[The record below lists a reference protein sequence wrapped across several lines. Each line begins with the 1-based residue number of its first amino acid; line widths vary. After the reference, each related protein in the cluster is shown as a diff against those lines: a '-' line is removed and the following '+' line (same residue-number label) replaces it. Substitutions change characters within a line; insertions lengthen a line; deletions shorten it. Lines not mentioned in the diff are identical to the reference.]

1 MRLSW
6 PSRQFGGA
14 PVSALALTLLV
25 LGCVF
30 VAVAG
35 PRYSLHSRTRA
46 LQQDLAA
53 LTPVDQA
60 VQLTDDWNSFTAQ
73 VGGQTTGSGPPSLDD
88 NQLGESQRQL
98 AQFLR
103 ATPLPLGAGQ
113 WVGLSTSPLTVTAGV
128 PPSAAPS
135 GVAPR
140 LEVIYR
146 DPLTSNVTLVA
157 GSFPPPGSLGSTLH
171 IAVTTATAARFGLHP
186 GSVLRLAVVS
196 ASVPVIVT
204 AILRPRMPV
213 SAFWNVDAAAAAPS
227 YNVPGPTANS
237 PPYWSGAVFADPGE
251 FAQMQTVFGLLPM
264 ELQWEFPLS
273 LGGLQ
278 ADQVPALEHS
288 LNHAAGAAV
297 PMSGDLAGVTLPL
310 TVHADLLTELTGLTL
325 TDTAVQQVLS
335 LLFVSLTVVGAA
347 MLLLAARIGV
357 ASRATELE
365 TVRARGASLRQLT
378 ALTLRGS
385 VLACVPAALAGAG
398 LALLLTPGP
407 AAGLAWW
414 LGGLTALVALL
425 GLPATAA
432 WRYRNPAPAR
442 NPARRARRPKGRA
455 VAEVTACAAAIGG
468 LVVLHDQG
476 PPTPGSV
483 NLYVAAAPA
492 LVAIPA
498 VIVVG
503 RLYPLII
510 RGLLRLSA
518 SSQGASGFLTLTRA
532 ARTSL
537 AGTAPA
543 FALVLAL
550 TVASFAGMVQDA
562 VARGEIAASWQLT
575 GGDAVVD
582 ASRTPAIV
590 TPAVQQAA
598 AALPGVHRTAV
609 AWLMPW
615 QAPGGQILTVVAVDP
630 ASYAAYTASVPYPAA
645 PLARLGSSAG
655 VTTVLAS
662 PSAAAILGS
671 GVGELTSQ
679 SGMGPLRVRV
689 AGTVATTPAA
699 TGTGLFVIMPLQRIV
714 GETGPPATNLLLIT
728 GTGFSHAALAAM
740 VSKDVPAAVI
750 RFRSAVLDGLVS
762 SPLQAAADLIMRLS
776 LAVAAGFGLA
786 IVLLG
791 LALGSADR
799 DLTLA
804 RLTTMGLEQGR
815 LVRLVLGE
823 TLLAVLAAV
832 AAGAACALALPALTA
847 PALNLSVFTG
857 SSAPVPIAPD
867 LVALAGPA
875 AGLAVLTAVAV
886 VAETRLLRHRD
897 VPGLLRIGG

>member
-6 PSRQFGGA
+6 LRRQFGGA
-14 PVSALALTLLV
+14 PVSVLALTLLV
-25 LGCVF
+25 FGCVF

-35 PRYSLHSRTRA
+35 PRYSLHSRTRV

-53 LTPVDQA
+53 LAPVEQA
-60 VQLTDDWNSFTAQ
+60 VQLTDDWNSFATQAS
-73 VGGQTTGSGPPSLDD
+73 GSIPPMLADS
-88 NQLGESQRQL
+88 QLSESRSQL
-98 AQFLR
+98 AQFLK
-103 ATPLPLGAGQ
+103 ATPLPIGAGQ
-113 WVGLSTSPLTVTAGV
+113 WASLSTNPLTVTVGAPPGAEPNGV
-128 PPSAAPS
+128 P
-135 GVAPR
+135 PR

-146 DPLTSNVTLVA
+146 DALTSNVTLVA
-157 GSFPPPGSLGSTLH
+157 GSFPAPSSLGRTLH

-186 GSVLRLAVVS
+186 GSVLRLATGS
-196 ASVPVIVT
+196 ATVPVIVT
-204 AILRPRMPV
+204 AIVRPRMPA
-213 SAFWNVDAAAAAPS
+213 STFWNVDAAAAAPS
-227 YNVPGPTANS
+227 YNEPGLMGGP

-251 FAQMQTVFGLLPM
+251 FAAMQTAFGLLPM

-273 LGGLQ
+273 LGDLQ
-278 ADQVPALEHS
+278 ADQVPALEQS
-288 LNHAAGAAV
+288 LNHAEGAAV
-297 PMSGDLAGVTLPL
+297 SLSGDLAGVTLPL
-310 TVHADLLTELTGLTL
+310 TVHAELLTQLTAFSV
-325 TDTAVQQVLS
+325 TDTAVEQVLS
-335 LLFVSLTVVGAA
+335 LLFVSLTVIGVAV
-347 MLLLAARIGV
+347 LLLAGRVNAAR
-357 ASRATELE
+357 RAVELE
-365 TVRARGASLRQLT
+365 TIRSRGASLWQLT

-385 VLACVPAALAGAG
+385 ALACVPAALAGVG

-407 AAGLAWW
+407 AASLSWW
-414 LGGLTALVALL
+414 LGGLTALAALL
-425 GLPATAA
+425 SLPVTAA
-432 WRYRNPAPAR
+432 WRYRKPAPTRNPAPR
-442 NPARRARRPKGRA
+442 SRRPRGRA
-455 VAEVTACAAAIGG
+455 VAEVTACAAAAGG

-476 PPTPGSV
+476 TPAPGSV
-483 NLYVAAAPA
+483 NFYVAAAPA
-492 LVAIPA
+492 LVAILA

-510 RGLLRLSA
+510 RGLLRLST
-518 SSQGASGFLTLTRA
+518 SSTGASGFLALTRA
-532 ARTSL
+532 ARASL
-537 AGTAPA
+537 ASTAPA

-550 TVASFAGMVQDA
+550 TVASFAGMVRDA
-562 VARGEIAASWQLT
+562 VTRGEIAASWQLT

-582 ASRTPAIV
+582 TGGTPGIV
-590 TPAVQQAA
+590 TPAVQQAV

-615 QAPGGQILTVVAVDP
+615 QVPGGQILTVVAVDP
-630 ASYAAYTASVPYPAA
+630 ASYAAYTASVPYPPA

-662 PSAAAILGS
+662 PSAAALIGS
-671 GVGELTSQ
+671 GVGKLTSQ
-679 SGMGPLRVRV
+679 SPMGPLRVRV

-714 GETGPPATNLLLIT
+714 GESGPPATNLLLIT
-728 GTGFSHAALAAM
+728 GTGFSHSALAAV

-750 RFRSAVLDGLVS
+750 TFRSAVLSGLVS

-786 IVLLG
+786 ILLLG

-804 RLTTMGLEQGR
+804 RLTTMGLDQGH
-815 LVRLVLGE
+815 LIRLVLGE
-823 TLLAVLAAV
+823 TLLAVVAAV
-832 AAGAACALALPALTA
+832 AAGAACAVALPALTS
-847 PALNLSVFTG
+847 PALDLSVFTG

-867 LVALAGPA
+867 LVALAVPA

>member
-1 MRLSW
+1 
-6 PSRQFGGA
+6 
-14 PVSALALTLLV
+14 V
-25 LGCVF
+25 
-30 VAVAG
+30 
-35 PRYSLHSRTRA
+35 
-46 LQQDLAA
+46 
-53 LTPVDQA
+53 
-60 VQLTDDWNSFTAQ
+60 
-73 VGGQTTGSGPPSLDD
+73 
-88 NQLGESQRQL
+88 
-98 AQFLR
+98 
-103 ATPLPLGAGQ
+103 
-113 WVGLSTSPLTVTAGV
+113 
-128 PPSAAPS
+128 
-135 GVAPR
+135 
-140 LEVIYR
+140 
-146 DPLTSNVTLVA
+146 
-157 GSFPPPGSLGSTLH
+157 
-171 IAVTTATAARFGLHP
+171 
-186 GSVLRLAVVS
+186 
-196 ASVPVIVT
+196 
-204 AILRPRMPV
+204 
-213 SAFWNVDAAAAAPS
+213 
-227 YNVPGPTANS
+227 
-237 PPYWSGAVFADPGE
+237 
-251 FAQMQTVFGLLPM
+251 
-264 ELQWEFPLS
+264 
-273 LGGLQ
+273 
-278 ADQVPALEHS
+278 
-288 LNHAAGAAV
+288 
-297 PMSGDLAGVTLPL
+297 
-310 TVHADLLTELTGLTL
+310 
-325 TDTAVQQVLS
+325 
-335 LLFVSLTVVGAA
+335 
-347 MLLLAARIGV
+347 LLLAARIT
-357 ASRATELE
+357 AARRAVELE
-365 TVRARGASLRQLT
+365 TVRSRGASLRQLT
-378 ALTLRGS
+378 ALTLRSS

-407 AAGLAWW
+407 AASLAWW
-414 LGGLTALVALL
+414 LGGLTVLAALL
-425 GLPATAA
+425 GLPVTAA
-432 WRYRNPAPAR
+432 WRYRKPAPAR
-442 NPARRARRPKGRA
+442 NPALRARRPKGRP

-476 PPTPGSV
+476 APAPGSV

-503 RLYPLII
+503 RLYSLII

-518 SSQGASGFLTLTRA
+518 SSTGASGFLALTRA

-537 AGTAPA
+537 ASTAPA

-550 TVASFAGMVQDA
+550 TVASFAGMVRDA
-562 VARGEIAASWQLT
+562 VTRGEIAASWQLT

-582 ASRTPAIV
+582 AGGTPAIV
-590 TPAVQQAA
+590 TPAVQQAV

-615 QAPGGQILTVVAVDP
+615 QVPGGQILTVVAVDP
-630 ASYAAYTASVPYPAA
+630 ASYAAYTASVPYPPA

-662 PSAAAILGS
+662 PSAAALIGS
-671 GVGELTSQ
+671 GIGKLTSQ

-689 AGTVATTPAA
+689 AGTVATTPA

-714 GETGPPATNLLLIT
+714 GESGPPATNLLLIT
-728 GTGFSHAALAAM
+728 GTGFSHSALAAV

-786 IVLLG
+786 ILLLG

-815 LVRLVLGE
+815 LIRIVLGE
-823 TLLAVLAAV
+823 TLLAVVAAV
-832 AAGAACALALPALTA
+832 AAGAACAVALPTLTS

-867 LVALAGPA
+867 LAALAVPA

-886 VAETRLLRHRD
+886 IAETRLLRHRD

>member
-6 PSRQFGGA
+6 LRRQFGGA
-14 PVSALALTLLV
+14 PVSVLALTLLV

-35 PRYSLHSRTRA
+35 PRYSLHSRTRV

-53 LTPVDQA
+53 LAPVEQA
-60 VQLTDDWNSFTAQ
+60 VQVTDDWNSFTTQ
-73 VGGQTTGSGPPSLDD
+73 VTGSIPPI
-88 NQLGESQRQL
+88 LGDSQFSESRSQL
-98 AQFLR
+98 ARFLR
-103 ATPLPLGAGQ
+103 ATPLPIGAGQ
-113 WVGLSTSPLTVTAGV
+113 WAGLSTNPLTVTVGASPSAEPNGV
-128 PPSAAPS
+128 P
-135 GVAPR
+135 PR

-146 DPLTSNVTLVA
+146 DALTSNVALVA
-157 GSFPPPGSLGSTLH
+157 GSFPAPSSLGSTMY

-186 GSVLRLAVVS
+186 GSVLKLAVDT
-196 ASVPVIVT
+196 ATVPVIVT
-204 AILRPRMPV
+204 AIVRPRMPA

-251 FAQMQTVFGLLPM
+251 FTGMQTAFGLLSM

-297 PMSGDLAGVTLPL
+297 PMSGDLAGAAPPL
-310 TVHADLLTELTGLTL
+310 VVHAELLTQLTAFTL
-325 TDTAVQQVLS
+325 TDTAVEQVLS
-335 LLFVSLTVVGAA
+335 LLFVSLAVVGAA
-347 MLLLAARIGV
+347 VLLLAGRISAAR
-357 ASRATELE
+357 RAVELE
-365 TVRARGASLRQLT
+365 TVRSRGASLRQLT
-378 ALTLRGS
+378 ALTLRSS

-414 LGGLTALVALL
+414 LGGLTVLAALL
-425 GLPATAA
+425 GLPVTAA
-432 WRYRNPAPAR
+432 WRYRKPVPAR
-442 NPARRARRPKGRA
+442 NPARRARRARGRA

-476 PPTPGSV
+476 VPAPGSV
-483 NLYVAAAPA
+483 NFYVAAAPA

-498 VIVVG
+498 VIAVG

-518 SSQGASGFLTLTRA
+518 SSTGVSGFLVLTRA

-537 AGTAPA
+537 ASTAPA

-550 TVASFAGMVQDA
+550 TVASFAGMVRDA
-562 VARGEIAASWQLT
+562 VTRGEIAASWQLT
-575 GGDAVVD
+575 GGDAVLD
-582 ASRTPAIV
+582 ATGTPSIV
-590 TPAVQQAA
+590 TPAVQRAV

-609 AWLMPW
+609 AWLMAW
-615 QAPGGQILTVVAVDP
+615 QVPDGQILTVVAVDP
-630 ASYAAYTASVPYPAA
+630 ARYAAYTASVPYPPA

-662 PSAAAILGS
+662 PSAAALIGS

-699 TGTGLFVIMPLQRIV
+699 AGTGLFVIMPLERIV
-714 GETGPPATNLLLIT
+714 GESGPPATNLLLIT
-728 GTGFSHAALAAM
+728 GTGVSHSALAAL

-762 SPLQAAADLIMRLS
+762 SPLQATADLIMRLS
-776 LAVAAGFGLA
+776 LVVTAGFGLA
-786 IVLLG
+786 ILLLG

-804 RLTTMGLEQGR
+804 RLTTMGLDQGH
-815 LVRLVLGE
+815 LIRLVLGE
-823 TLLAVLAAV
+823 TLLAVVAAV
-832 AAGAACALALPALTA
+832 AAAVACAVALPTLTSS
-847 PALNLSVFTG
+847 ALNLSVFTG
-857 SSAPVPIAPD
+857 SSAPVPVAPD
-867 LVALAGPA
+867 LVALAVPA
-875 AGLAVLTAVAV
+875 TGLAVLTAVAV
-886 VAETRLLRHRD
+886 IAEARLLRHRD

>member
-6 PSRQFGGA
+6 LRRQFGGA

-46 LQQDLAA
+46 LQQGLAA
-53 LTPVDQA
+53 LAPVEQV
-60 VQLTDDWNSFTAQ
+60 VQLTDDWNSFTTQ
-73 VGGQTTGSGPPSLDD
+73 VSGSIPPMLADS
-88 NQLGESQRQL
+88 QLSESRSQL

-113 WVGLSTSPLTVTAGV
+113 WAGLSTRPLTVTAGA
-128 PPSAAPS
+128 PPSAEPN

-146 DPLTSNVTLVA
+146 DLLTSNATLVA
-157 GSFPPPGSLGSTLH
+157 GSFPPPGSLGGTLH

-186 GSVLRLAVVS
+186 GSVLRLEVDS
-196 ASVPVIVT
+196 AIVPVIVT
-204 AILRPRMPV
+204 AIVRPRMPA

-227 YNVPGPTANS
+227 YNVPGATANS
-237 PPYWSGAVFADPGE
+237 PP
-251 FAQMQTVFGLLPM
+251 
-264 ELQWEFPLS
+264 
-273 LGGLQ
+273 
-278 ADQVPALEHS
+278 
-288 LNHAAGAAV
+288 
-297 PMSGDLAGVTLPL
+297 
-310 TVHADLLTELTGLTL
+310 
-325 TDTAVQQVLS
+325 
-335 LLFVSLTVVGAA
+335 
-347 MLLLAARIGV
+347 
-357 ASRATELE
+357 
-365 TVRARGASLRQLT
+365 
-378 ALTLRGS
+378 
-385 VLACVPAALAGAG
+385 
-398 LALLLTPGP
+398 
-407 AAGLAWW
+407 
-414 LGGLTALVALL
+414 
-425 GLPATAA
+425 
-432 WRYRNPAPAR
+432 
-442 NPARRARRPKGRA
+442 
-455 VAEVTACAAAIGG
+455 
-468 LVVLHDQG
+468 
-476 PPTPGSV
+476 
-483 NLYVAAAPA
+483 
-492 LVAIPA
+492 
-498 VIVVG
+498 
-503 RLYPLII
+503 
-510 RGLLRLSA
+510 
-518 SSQGASGFLTLTRA
+518 
-532 ARTSL
+532 
-537 AGTAPA
+537 
-543 FALVLAL
+543 
-550 TVASFAGMVQDA
+550 VASFAGMVRDT
-562 VARGEIAASWQLT
+562 VTRGEIAASWQLT

-582 ASRTPAIV
+582 AGGTPAIV
-590 TPAVQQAA
+590 TPAVQQAV

-615 QAPGGQILTVVAVDP
+615 QVPGGQILTVVAVDP
-630 ASYAAYTASVPYPAA
+630 ASYAAYAASVPYPPA

-655 VTTVLAS
+655 VITVLAS
-662 PSAAAILGS
+662 PSAAALIGP

-714 GETGPPATNLLLIT
+714 GESGPPATNLLLIT
-728 GTGFSHAALAAM
+728 GTGFSQSALAAV
-740 VSKDVPAAVI
+740 VSKDVPAAAI

-786 IVLLG
+786 ILLLG

-815 LVRLVLGE
+815 LIRLVLGE
-823 TLLAVLAAV
+823 TLLAVVAAV
-832 AAGAACALALPALTA
+832 AAGAACALALPALTS

-867 LVALAGPA
+867 LAALAVPA